1 MTRSRLSLAPAV
13 IALLA
18 VATAC
23 RSDLSWPSAGPPEIA
38 GTWTVREIEGRPTLA
53 GAEPRIEFTADAA
66 AGSTGC
72 NSFHAAADRRDG
84 LLRFGA
90 AAVTRRAC
98 APEIME
104 QETRFL
110 SALAAVGSYR
120 RSGSTLVLEGSG
132 GRALL
137 RLVETA
143 AAVPRG

>member
-1 MTRSRLSLAPAV
+1 MARSHISIALAV
-13 IALLA
+13 IV
-18 VATAC
+18 VAAAC
-23 RSDLSWPSAGPPEIA
+23 RSAPSRPSAGPPEVT
-38 GTWTVREIEGRPTLA
+38 GTAWTVREIEGRPALA

-72 NSFHAAADRRDG
+72 NSFHAPADRRDG
-84 LLRFGA
+84 LLHFGA

-98 APEIME
+98 APAIME

-120 RSGSTLVLEGSG
+120 WDGAALVLEGNG

-137 RLVETA
+137 RLVEA
-143 AAVPRG
+143 SAAVPRG